1 MFLITIQSISSAS
14 PSLFLEIQIDGN
26 WHSCDQF
33 SPQIRK
39 KYVCMC
45 IHQSMLTYASSHT
58 HTHTHIHVG
67 TCVEARNKHW
77 PSSVY
82 QSQPYFLR
90 QGLYLD
96 YLARNPQ
103 GISLPQNR
111 TSTMSS
117 IPPLLAFSWLLVLEH
132 PALY

>member
-1 MFLITIQSISSAS
+1 METGIAVTSFLHKS
-14 PSLFLEIQIDGN
+14 E
-26 WHSCDQF
+26 
-33 SPQIRK
+33 K

-45 IHQSMLTYASSHT
+45 IHQSQSMLTYASSHSLT
-58 HTHTHIHVG
+58 HTHTRIHVG

-77 PSSVY
+77 PSSVN

-111 TSTMSS
+111 TSTMPS
-117 IPPLLAFSWLLVLEH
+117 IPPLLAFSRLLVLEH